1 MRLLITPLAAH
12 DLEEIGDY
20 IARDNPSRAARFIAE
35 LRVQCEK
42 ICLNPAGYRR
52 RAELSDGLRS
62 CAHGN
67 YVIFFEST
75 ADQVTVV
82 RVLHGARDLP
92 QTFDPS

>member
-20 IARDNPSRAARFIAE
+20 IARDNPIRAANFIAE
-35 LRVQCEK
+35 LRAQCEK
-42 ICLNPAGYRR
+42 ICLNLAGYRR
-52 RAELSDGLRS
+52 RSELSDGLRS
-62 CAHGN
+62 CPHGN

-82 RVLHGARDLP
+82 RILHGARDLP
-92 QTFDPS
+92 QAFDPS